1 MTEREPAR
9 NRTVFSISLGD
20 LRPRGRSE
28 LVPRVISAVV
38 MAAAAV
44 ATAWIG
50 GPVFTLFWCLAA
62 LAVLWEWQGLVAG
75 PRRNPAVAVGGVALA
90 VAAFLAGAGRPVAA
104 MALLGLGAVATAM
117 IGNPG
122 QRRIMAGGP
131 LYAGALA
138 VSLPILRQSTHDGF
152 VIVLWLFAVVWGTD
166 TMAYFGGRLIGGPK
180 LARRLSPSKTW
191 SGFLIGISCGALLG
205 VLVVPARGCGVCI
218 LAAGL
223 CGGALAQAG
232 DLFESSMKRRY
243 GVKDAGSLIP
253 GHGGVMDRLDGFIA
267 ASLFAAGIGLWR
279 FGPMAAG
286 SGLLQW

>member
-1 MTEREPAR
+1 MTERDPAR
-9 NRTVFSISLGD
+9 DRTAFTISPGQSW
-20 LRPRGRSE
+20 PQGRSE
-28 LVPRVISAVV
+28 LMPRIVSAIV

-50 GPVFTLFWCLAA
+50 GLVFTLFWCLAA

-75 PRRNPAVAVGGVALA
+75 PRRGWAIAAGGVALA
-90 VAAFLAGAGRPVAA
+90 VAAFLAGGGQPVAA
-104 MALLGLGAVATAM
+104 VALLGLGTAATAM
-117 IGNPG
+117 IGTPG
-122 QRRIMAGGP
+122 QRLAMAGGL

-138 VSLPILRQSTHDGF
+138 VSLPILRQSTPDGLA
-152 VIVLWLFAVVWGTD
+152 IVLWLFAVVWGTD

-191 SGFLIGISCGALLG
+191 SGFLTGISCGAVLG
-205 VLVVPARGCGVCI
+205 VLVVPAKGCELCI

-232 DLFESSMKRRY
+232 DLFESSIKRRY

-267 ASLFAAGIGLWR
+267 ASIFAAAMGLWR
-279 FGPMAAG
+279 FGPVAAG

>member
-1 MTEREPAR
+1 MTERDPAR
-9 NRTVFSISLGD
+9 ERTGLTLAPGGS
-20 LRPRGRSE
+20 RPFGRSD
-28 LVPRVISAVV
+28 LAPRVISAFV
-38 MAAAAV
+38 MASAAL

-50 GPVFTLFWCLAA
+50 GAVFTLFWWLAA

-75 PRRNPAVAVGGVALA
+75 LRRGPVVAGGGVALA
-90 VAAFLAGAGRPVAA
+90 AVAFLAATGRPVAA
-104 MALLGLGAVATAM
+104 ILCLALGATATAVV
-117 IGNPG
+117 GSPG
-122 QRRIMAGGP
+122 QRQVMAGGL

-138 VSLPILRQSTHDGF
+138 VSLPILRQSTPDGF
-152 VIVLWLFAVVWGTD
+152 AIVLWLFAVVWGTD
-166 TMAYFGGRLIGGPK
+166 TMAYFGGRLIGGAK
-180 LARRLSPSKTW
+180 LAPLWSPSKTW
-191 SGFLIGISCGALLG
+191 SGFLVGIFCGALLG
-205 VLVVPARGCGVCI
+205 VFVVPTKGCEFCTF
-218 LAAGL
+218 AAGL

-267 ASLFAAGIGLWR
+267 ASVLAAGIGLWR

>member
-1 MTEREPAR
+1 MAPGGSRP
-9 NRTVFSISLGD
+9 FGSSD
-20 LRPRGRSE
+20 L
-28 LVPRVISAVV
+28 LPRVVSALV
-38 MAAAAV
+38 MASAAV

-50 GPVFTLFWCLAA
+50 GPVFTLFWLVAA

-75 PRRNPAVAVGGVALA
+75 PRRRPAVAAGGVALA

-104 MALLGLGAVATAM
+104 IALVALGATATA
-117 IGNPG
+117 IAAYPG
-122 QRRIMAGGP
+122 QRQAMAGGL

-138 VSLPILRQSTHDGF
+138 VSLPVLRQSTPDGF
-152 VIVLWLFAVVWGTD
+152 AIVLWLFAVVWGTD
-166 TMAYFGGRLIGGPK
+166 TMAYFGGRLIGGAK

-191 SGFLIGISCGALLG
+191 SGFLTGISCGAVLG
-205 VLVVPARGCGVCI
+205 VLVVPTGRCEVCT
-218 LAAGL
+218 LVAGL

-232 DLFESSMKRRY
+232 DLFESAMKRRY

>member
-1 MTEREPAR
+1 MTERDPAR
-9 NRTVFSISLGD
+9 DRTAFTILSGEP
-20 LRPRGRSE
+20 RPHGRSE
-28 LVPRVISAVV
+28 LLSRLVSAVV
-38 MAAAAV
+38 MGAAAL
-44 ATAWIG
+44 ATAWTG
-50 GPVFTLFWCLAA
+50 GLVFTLFWYSAA
-62 LAVLWEWQGLVAG
+62 FAVLWEWQGLVAG
-75 PRRNPAVAVGGVALA
+75 PRRGPAVAAGAAALA
-90 VAAFLAGAGRPVAA
+90 VAAFLAGAGEALAA
-104 MALLGLGAVATAM
+104 LALLGLGAMATAM
-117 IGNPG
+117 IGYPG
-122 QRRIMAGGP
+122 QRLAMAGGL

-138 VSLPILRQSTHDGF
+138 VALPILRQSTPDGLA
-152 VIVLWLFAVVWGTD
+152 IVLWLFAVVWGTD

-191 SGFLIGISCGALLG
+191 SGFLTGISCGAVLG
-205 VLVVPARGCGVCI
+205 LFVVPAKGCELCT

-267 ASLFAAGIGLWR
+267 ASVFAAAMGLCR